1 MGFLKSKSST
11 VLTGSPSIETTKKGR
26 GSGGMRKRLGSR
38 DQLRQTPSASSAAAR
53 NNTPDSREDQG
64 TEDAARGKTRSRS
77 QQQKKPSAAGNKKKA
92 AGGKSKPSESKPR
105 QGGQKQQRQKSRSR
119 GRRPS
124 ADRSIEYE
132 NSYSASYSSYDSE
145 DEVTDRTS
153 FGYNSTFESEDEVTE
168 KTSFDSPANRRR
180 LAKSAKRQAEARK
193 ARGRSKGASGGRKRG
208 STPPPRPES
217 PVASPVEAAGRA
229 LDKLGEL
236 INPQPSDAEETN
248 PSTLESGGRSQVIDF
263 VVQNEANQLMIQNA
277 EHGNVEK
284 LHLHV
289 SFDGFSIPRLSFRC
303 RYSSGIAKRTL
314 YRSRTSPSDQHP
326 LNISPETLYR
336 R

>member
-145 DEVTDRTS
+145 DEVPDRTS
-153 FGYNSTFESEDEVTE
+153 FGYNSTFESEDEVAE
-168 KTSFDSPANRRR
+168 KTSLDSPANRRR
-180 LAKSAKRQAEARK
+180 LSAKRQAEARK

-289 SFDGFSIPRLSFRC
+289 SFRWMLSFRC
-303 RYSSGIAKRTL
+303 RYSSGLQNTRTL